1 MPHITELVEL
11 YGYPVIALIILLEN
25 AGIPVPGETALFT
38 AGYLS
43 SPEGGEHLSL
53 WAVALVGFISA
64 VIGDNI
70 GFLLGRRLVRARLDA
85 GRRFLFLTP
94 QRMQAAEVYFEKYG
108 ALTVFFARFVALL
121 RIVGG
126 PAAGA
131 AGMRWSRFVL
141 ANAAGALCWAVGVA
155 VLGHTAGHAWKAM
168 RSWLGQ
174 GAWAVLIAVV
184 IAILVWRFAFRKR
197 QQEKKP
203 VRTPSKSPPG

>member
-1 MPHITELVEL
+1 MPHITALIEVH
-11 YGYPVIALIILLEN
+11 GYWVVALIILLEN

-43 SPEGGEHLSL
+43 SPDGGEHLHL
-53 WAVALVGFISA
+53 WAVALVGFIAA

-70 GFLLGRRLVRARLDA
+70 GFWLGRRYVRARLDA

-94 QRMQAAEVYFEKYG
+94 QRMQVAERYFEKYG
-108 ALTVFFARFVALL
+108 ALTVFFARFVAVL
-121 RIVGG
+121 RIAAG

-131 AGMRWSRFVL
+131 SRMRWSRFVL
-141 ANAAGALCWAVGVA
+141 ANAAGALVWAVGVA

-168 RSWLGQ
+168 RSWLGD
-174 GAWAVLIAVV
+174 GAWAVLAVVV
-184 IAILVWRFAFRKR
+184 IAILIWRLSSRLH

-203 VRTPSKSPPG
+203 VV